1 MTDAVMCSYGE
12 CSQDPVTTLQVD
24 GEKVPACKNHL
35 ETLTEK
41 HSDQEQGE
49 VDGTSIPVAS
59 NGDDEA
65 AWINTTEDGQAYLSV
80 KLEDGEYTA
89 LFPQSDALQITLNRI
104 HEVQKQR

>member
-1 MTDAVMCSYGE
+1 MAEDV
-12 CSQDPVTTLQVD
+12 LFD
-24 GEKVPACKNHL
+24 GE
-35 ETLTEK
+35 E
-41 HSDQEQGE
+41 DQEQQVQEQGD

-65 AWINTTEDGQAYLSV
+65 AWINSTEDGQAYLSI
-80 KLEDGEYTA
+80 KLETGEYTA